1 MRDARIFLQS
11 LAEPRTVVDEHR
23 AALRH
28 AQVEFRQ
35 GIEQRW
41 IFLAVAQDARFV
53 FVRSVIVGEGLGVAR
68 AQLAERV
75 VHESSSGR
83 RAVADQQQILGAEI
97 DRAEHVAQ
105 LAALF
110 CRHFVD
116 EDLSPPAR
124 GKGDLKQKLARAGK
138 SVRPDRALA
147 LSEGDELLFR
157 PCARR
162 PCARQIDDRFEQI
175 CLALR
180 VFADNDVAVRRKRN
194 VQRVVIAEG
203 LKLQRV
209 NSHRRPSALRRRRP
223 PCRRGGSSCRASCKP
238 RR

>member
-1 MRDARIFLQS
+1 M
-11 LAEPRTVVDEHR
+11 
-23 AALRH
+23 
-28 AQVEFRQ
+28 
-35 GIEQRW
+35 
-41 IFLAVAQDARFV
+41 FV
-53 FVRSVIVGEGLGVAR
+53 CPVIVRERLRVPC
-68 AQLAERV
+68 AQLTERV
-75 VHESSSGR
+75 VHEFSSGR
-83 RAVADQQQILGAEI
+83 RAVADQQQILGAEV
-97 DRAEHVAQ
+97 DRAKHVAQ

-110 CRHFVD
+110 CRNFVD

-147 LSEGDELLFR
+147 LSKGDELLFR
-157 PCARR
+157 PCTRR

-175 CLALR
+175 RLALR

-194 VQRVVIAEG
+194 VQRIVIAEG

-223 PCRRGGSSCRASCKP
+223 PCRRGGSSCRASCTP

>member
-1 MRDARIFLQS
+1 M
-11 LAEPRTVVDEHR
+11 
-23 AALRH
+23 
-28 AQVEFRQ
+28 
-35 GIEQRW
+35 
-41 IFLAVAQDARFV
+41 FV
-53 FVRSVIVGEGLGVAR
+53 GPVIVRERLGVAR
-68 AQLAERV
+68 AQLAERII
-75 VHESSSGR
+75 HESSSGR
-83 RAVADQQQILGAEI
+83 RAVADEQQILGAEV

-110 CRHFVD
+110 RRHFVD

-124 GKGDLKQKLARAGK
+124 GKGDLKQKLSRAGK

-175 CLALR
+175 RLALR
-180 VFADNDVAVRRKRN
+180 VFADDNIAVRRKRN

-209 NSHRRPSALRRRRP
+209 NSHRRPSALRRHRP